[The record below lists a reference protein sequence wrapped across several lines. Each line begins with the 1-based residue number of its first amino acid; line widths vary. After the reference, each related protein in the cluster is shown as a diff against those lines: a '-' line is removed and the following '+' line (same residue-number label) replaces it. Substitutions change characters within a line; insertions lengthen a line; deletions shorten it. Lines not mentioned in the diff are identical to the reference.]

1 MWIGVAV
8 GAALTPLRTWYQYRT
23 NRKLFANDYLIL
35 SAFIFHVATAA
46 VNQIMIAPMYEVVL
60 VSSLLRQPGAD
71 FVETANFFLR
81 LQFAVDLLLWTTT
94 WLVKFSLLSFFWR
107 LFDSVESPMRIF
119 WWIMC
124 FLTAATYIC
133 AVVLQMFA
141 CDPLSKFFTIGI
153 AISLF
158 PSNY

>member
-60 VSSLLRQPGAD
+60 VSSLLRPPGAD

-94 WLVKFSLLSFFWR
+94 WLVKFSLLSFFGGVPDADI
-107 LFDSVESPMRIF
+107 LVDHVFFDGGDVYLCCRAANVCVRSTVEVFYYWYCYLIVSV
-119 WWIMC
+119 
-124 FLTAATYIC
+124 
-133 AVVLQMFA
+133 
-141 CDPLSKFFTIGI
+141 
-153 AISLF
+153 
-158 PSNY
+158 